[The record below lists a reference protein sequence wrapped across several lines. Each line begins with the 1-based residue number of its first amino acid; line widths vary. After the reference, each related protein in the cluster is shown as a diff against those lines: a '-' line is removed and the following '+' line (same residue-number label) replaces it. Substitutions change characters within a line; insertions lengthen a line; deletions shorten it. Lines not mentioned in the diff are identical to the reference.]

1 MSTVEGVFFDL
12 DDTLLDH
19 RGAERAALSETCRAF
34 GDLLVRH
41 TETEIHDLYHRG
53 NVHLWR
59 EYAAGSIAK
68 EHLKE
73 ERFALLLDAVG
84 LDRRSANEVS
94 DHYLA
99 CYARHWSLPAGA
111 LQAFHSIADRYPVG
125 IITNGFS
132 EIQQAKMA
140 RFPEIRSRL
149 DALVVSE
156 EVGIM
161 KPNPGIFRH
170 AETRIGIPAN
180 QLLYVGDS
188 LQSDVEGALAA
199 GWQAAWYTTAADG
212 EISNV
217 LVFSNWADLT
227 ARLLDRAA

>member
-1 MSTVEGVFFDL
+1 MVEGVFFDL

-84 LDRRSANEVS
+84 LDRRSATQVS

-99 CYARHWSLPAGA
+99 CYARHWSMPAGA
-111 LQAFHSIADRYPVG
+111 LEAFRSIADRYPVG
-125 IITNGFS
+125 VITNGFS
-132 EIQQAKMA
+132 EIQQAKMD

-149 DALVVSE
+149 GALVVSE
-156 EVGIM
+156 EVGLM
-161 KPNPGIFRH
+161 KPDPGIFRH
-170 AETRIGIPAN
+170 AEAKIGIPAN
-180 QLLYVGDS
+180 KLLYVGDS
-188 LQSDVEGALAA
+188 LHSDVEGALAA
-199 GWQAAWYTTAADG
+199 GWQAAWYTQVVDS
-212 EISNV
+212 EIPSV
-217 LVFSNWADLT
+217 FVFSDWADLST
-227 ARLLDRAA
+227 RLLDMAA